1 MNRRIDQYVIKE
13 VLPLLM
19 AGMLVVVLLLL
30 IAVFI
35 EVLGPILAKGAN
47 PLLVGKLIAYS
58 IPEAVG
64 RGLPIALL
72 FAVLIAMTRL
82 AADSEIKSALA
93 GGIAPNRLMTPVMVL
108 SVVVALVSFINMALF
123 VPQSAQKVLQTQRDI
138 LLDNPRVLVKE
149 GTVFKDSLNRAI
161 YIDEILPGNALRGV
175 QVIQLNVSEPPRE
188 LITANEGKLESDTG
202 TIVLYNGQ
210 RITYRDAKP
219 VTIANFTEA
228 RLPVQ
233 DLQAT
238 FTGGIKD
245 SLVNLPLRDLWE
257 QVKEARARGFPAYP
271 ENTALQRKFAEPAA
285 AIAFGFFAVTLALYS
300 FRSGTSVGL
309 VWVLSLTFLYYAT
322 WSVFRVM
329 GENGALPP
337 VIAAWA
343 PDALYVL
350 AGLVLL
356 TITARR

>member
-1 MNRRIDQYVIKE
+1 MRRRIDEYVITE

-30 IAVFI
+30 IAVFV

-47 PLLVGKLIAYS
+47 PLLVGKLIAFS

-82 AADSEIKSALA
+82 AADSEIKGALA
-93 GGIAPNRLMTPVMVL
+93 GGISPGRLLSPVMVL
-108 SVVVALVSFINMALF
+108 SVVVALVSFVNVALF
-123 VPQSAQKVLQTQRDI
+123 VPRSTERALQTQRDI

-149 GTVFKDSLNRAI
+149 GTVFKDALNRAI
-161 YIDEILPGNALRGV
+161 YIDEILPGNQLKGV
-175 QVIQLNVSEPPRE
+175 QVIQLNVSESPRE
-188 LITANEGKLESDTG
+188 LISADRGLLESKTG
-202 TIVLYNGQ
+202 TIVLYDGQ
-210 RITYRDAKP
+210 RVTYRDAKP
-219 VTIANFTEA
+219 VTVANFKEA

-238 FTGGIKD
+238 FTGGLK
-245 SLVNLPLRDLWE
+245 SVLVNLPLQELWAR
-257 QVKEARARGFPAYP
+257 VKEARERGFPAFA

-337 VIAAWA
+337 VVAAWA

-350 AGLVLL
+350 AGLGLL
-356 TITARR
+356 VVTSRR